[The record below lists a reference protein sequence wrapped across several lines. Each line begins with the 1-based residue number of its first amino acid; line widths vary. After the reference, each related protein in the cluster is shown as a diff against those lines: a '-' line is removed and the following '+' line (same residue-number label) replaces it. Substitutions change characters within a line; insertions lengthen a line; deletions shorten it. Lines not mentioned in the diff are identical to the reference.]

1 MERNFV
7 KKQIIFLLFFIQFC
21 FLYSLPFTHYTSD
34 YLRLRKESNLNSE
47 IITVLEPKI
56 GIEIIEK
63 GNEASIDGITA

>member
-34 YLRLRKESNLNSE
+34 YLREAIQNSNYADLAIKYAPGANFDVV
-47 IITVLEPKI
+47 TKY
-56 GIEIIEK
+56 
-63 GNEASIDGITA
+63 T

>member
-7 KKQIIFLLFFIQFC
+7 KKQIIFSLFFIQFC

-34 YLRLRKESNLNSE
+34 YLRLRKEANLNSE

-63 GNEASIDGITA
+63 GNEA